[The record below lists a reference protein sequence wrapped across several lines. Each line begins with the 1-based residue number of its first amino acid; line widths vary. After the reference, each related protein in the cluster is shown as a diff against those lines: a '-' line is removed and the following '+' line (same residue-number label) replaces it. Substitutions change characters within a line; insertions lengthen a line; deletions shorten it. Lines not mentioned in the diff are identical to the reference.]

1 MSVAAA
7 VAVVFGAFPAPA
19 GTQSFTLAPPEIER
33 LRVYHEHIV
42 DAVGGV
48 PARASLAE
56 LVRPIM
62 VLVAARST
70 ERGPVDEGRAAIVA
84 LAFYVNGKPL
94 AVLAPEARDWPR
106 AEPRRLMLHGRR
118 DLAQHFTISAALA
131 ATAGAPV
138 ADLIGLYKEIDDARR
153 GSGFSFV
160 DLAADRAG
168 AAFGRA
174 ATLDDASARRLQAR
188 AGAGISEPDMMP
200 PIDGLPE
207 NLSEREFTSRYR
219 GEGELAYRAL
229 VEEIER
235 RIDALAL
242 LRRSGADSVPYFLNR
257 PSP

>member
-1 MSVAAA
+1 M
-7 VAVVFGAFPAPA
+7 VVLGAFPAPA
-19 GTQSFTLAPPEIER
+19 GTQSFTLRPAEVER
-33 LRVYHEHIV
+33 LRVYHDGIV
-42 DAVGGV
+42 DAVAGI

-56 LVRPIM
+56 LVRPLM
-62 VLVAARST
+62 ALAAARSA
-70 ERGPVDEGRAAIVA
+70 ERGPVDEGRAAVVA

-94 AVLAPEARDWPR
+94 SALAPEARDWPR

-174 ATLDDASARRLQAR
+174 ATLDDASARQLQAR
-188 AGAGISEPDMMP
+188 AGVAFVEADMVP

-219 GEGELAYRAL
+219 GGGELAYRAL

-242 LRRSGADSVPYFLNR
+242 YRKAGADPMPYSPNH
-257 PSP
+257 PSQ